1 MKGFWLSEW
10 YSSSCLLPQ
19 FKFRNSVGTWKAFW
33 IQFWI
38 ANDPSWLRHQ
48 HTSIQMG
55 PETLYRKGKTELKC
69 TELPVEYAQKWTLRC
84 TVSCMMSL
92 RNPDKR
98 QRNLGEFRR
107 ALVSL
112 GLCNRACWS
121 WVLLYMVISVL
132 SGVTSMA
139 FCSAWIPFLRPKYYG
154 CSSVCVLD
162 Y

>member
-10 YSSSCLLPQ
+10 YSTSCLLPQ
-19 FKFRNSVGTWKAFW
+19 FKFKNSGILNSVLNSKRPIMVEAP
-33 IQFWI
+33 
-38 ANDPSWLRHQ
+38 AHQ
-48 HTSIQMG
+48 HPTATRDVI
-55 PETLYRKGKTELKC
+55 PKRKTELKC
-69 TELPVEYAQKWTLRC
+69 TELPVECAQKWTLCC

-98 QRNLGEFRR
+98 QRNLEEFRG

-121 WVLLYMVISVL
+121 WVLLYMVISIL

-154 CSSVCVLD
+154 CSSVCVD